1 IFNLVTRHELGYRGA
16 ITRATC
22 RLVSTRVMDLAA
34 DRDADPQVRAEAS
47 EGLGRL
53 AGKLGDAG
61 LHDAAELAT
70 RRAVRDEIARFLA
83 RPDQPRT
90 QSKPPE
96 VPPGPPIGD

>member
-1 IFNLVTRHELGYRGA
+1 
-16 ITRATC
+16 
-22 RLVSTRVMDLAA
+22 MDLAA

-61 LHDAAELAT
+61 LHDAAELT
-70 RRAVRDEIARFLA
+70 HRPAVRDEIVRVLA
-83 RPDQPRT
+83 RPAQPRT

-96 VPPGPPIGD
+96 GPPGPPHRGRRPRSTAPTHTITSHDRNAKPANT